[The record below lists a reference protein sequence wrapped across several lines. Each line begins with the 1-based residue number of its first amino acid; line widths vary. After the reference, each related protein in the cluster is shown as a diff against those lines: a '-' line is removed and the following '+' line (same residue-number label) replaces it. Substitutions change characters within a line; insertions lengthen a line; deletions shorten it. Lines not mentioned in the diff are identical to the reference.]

1 MLSGKEIDIYLP
13 DLKLGFEFDRTYWHA
28 DPRFYKEDTIIEHKH
43 VTAREIW
50 QRDKEKDILCESKG
64 IKLIRIKEYDW
75 VNFNEKEK
83 VRIKDVIENRK
94 KDLSLQN
101 N

>member
-1 MLSGKEIDIYLP
+1 M
-13 DLKLGFEFDRTYWHA
+13 W
-28 DPRFYKEDTIIEHKH
+28 
-43 VTAREIW
+43 TAREIW

>member
-1 MLSGKEIDIYLP
+1 M
-13 DLKLGFEFDRTYWHA
+13 
-28 DPRFYKEDTIIEHKH
+28 
-43 VTAREIW
+43 TAREIW
-50 QRDKEKDILCESKG
+50 QHDKEKDILCESKG

-101 N
+101 D

>member
-1 MLSGKEIDIYLP
+1 M
-13 DLKLGFEFDRTYWHA
+13 
-28 DPRFYKEDTIIEHKH
+28 
-43 VTAREIW
+43 TAREIW

>member
-1 MLSGKEIDIYLP
+1 MRVERQKVSP
-13 DLKLGFEFDRTYWHA
+13 
-28 DPRFYKEDTIIEHKH
+28 
-43 VTAREIW
+43 
-50 QRDKEKDILCESKG
+50 DKEKDILCESKG
-64 IKLIRIKEYDW
+64 IMLVRVKEYDW

>member
-1 MLSGKEIDIYLP
+1 MKDTL
-13 DLKLGFEFDRTYWHA
+13 FN
-28 DPRFYKEDTIIEHKH
+28 RFYL
-43 VTAREIW
+43 
-50 QRDKEKDILCESKG
+50 DKEKDILCESKG